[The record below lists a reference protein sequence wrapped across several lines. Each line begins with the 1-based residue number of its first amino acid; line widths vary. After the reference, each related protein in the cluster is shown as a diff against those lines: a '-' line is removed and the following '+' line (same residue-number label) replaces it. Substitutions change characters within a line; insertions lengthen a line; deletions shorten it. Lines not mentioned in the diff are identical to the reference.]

1 MFIWYALPQD
11 SAIVEPY
18 LLVKTVKLGDIAII
32 SLEGINERRF
42 RFALNLLGI
51 LIGCAAVTG
60 LVSITQGMNTEITG
74 QLDILG
80 ANTIMLLPGDSGGTL
95 SGPQALNTV
104 QFLDWRDKDII
115 SRLPE
120 IENVAAMQ
128 SNYASYDITGNTYTV
143 QVMGVDSEIFDINTN
158 FEIGEGR
165 RLTRNDKASV
175 VIGSSVAWP
184 SGEDEPVLE
193 VGDRVRL
200 KALGSNTNSEMTFR
214 IVGIIKK
221 QGGVMG
227 VNPDELMVIPL
238 RASEQ
243 LYESAGRY
251 TIIQALVS
259 EAEEV
264 TKVQKTIEE
273 EFEDVT
279 VVTAQTALDAV
290 GRITGVI
297 ESVLAGIAGIS
308 LLVAGIGIINTMT
321 VSVSERTKEIGTM
334 KAIGAKK
341 TDILQI
347 FLAEAAYSGLI
358 GGFLGAGLGFV
369 LGIFIGDYIGLP
381 VGVSSTLWTGVI
393 AFAMIVS
400 LLAGA
405 WPALRASKM
414 DPVNALRHE

>member
-1 MFIWYALPQD
+1 MN
-11 SAIVEPY
+11 VR
-18 LLVKTVKLGDIAII
+18 DIALI

-42 RFALNLLGI
+42 RFSLNLLGI

-60 LVSITQGMNTEITG
+60 LISITQGMNTEITG

-80 ANTIMLLPGDSGGTL
+80 ANTIMILPGESEGTL
-95 SGPQALNTV
+95 SGQQALNNV
-104 QFLDWRDKDII
+104 EYLDWRDKEII
-115 SRLPE
+115 SRIPGV
-120 IENVAAMQ
+120 ENIAAMQ
-128 SNYASYDITGNTYTV
+128 SNYAKYEIKGKSYTV
-143 QVMGVDSEIFDINTN
+143 QVMGVDSDIFDINTN

-165 RLTRNDKASV
+165 KLTRNDKASV
-175 VIGSSVAWP
+175 VIGSNVAWP
-184 SGEDEPVLE
+184 SNEDDPLIE

-200 KALGSNTNSEMTFR
+200 QALGMKTSSEMTFR
-214 IVGIIKK
+214 VVGIIKK

-243 LYESAGRY
+243 LYDSAGRY
-251 TIIQALVS
+251 TILQVLVG
-259 EAEEV
+259 EADDV
-264 TKVQKTIEE
+264 TKVGDRIEDD
-273 EFEDVT
+273 FKDVL
-279 VVTAQTALDAV
+279 VVTAQTALEAV
-290 GRITGVI
+290 GRITGII
-297 ESVLAGIAGIS
+297 EKVLAGIAAIS

-341 TDILQI
+341 MDILQI

-369 LGIFIGDYIGLP
+369 LGIFVGNYIGLP
-381 VGVSSTLWTGVI
+381 IGISSTLWTGVI
-393 AFAMIVS
+393 IFAVIVS

-405 WPALRASKM
+405 WPALRASNM

>member
-1 MFIWYALPQD
+1 MIH
-11 SAIVEPY
+11 
-18 LLVKTVKLGDIAII
+18 VKLGDIAKI

-60 LVSITQGMNTEITG
+60 LVSITQGMNAEITG

-80 ANTIMLLPGDSGGTL
+80 ANTIMILPGESSGTL

-104 QFLDWRDKDII
+104 KFLDWRDREII

-128 SNYASYDITGNTYTV
+128 SNYANYEITGDEYTA
-143 QVMGVDSEIFDINTN
+143 QVMGVDTEIFQINTN

-165 RLTRNDKASV
+165 ELTRNDKASV
-175 VIGSSVAWP
+175 VIGSNIAWP
-184 SGEDEPVLE
+184 SSKDDPVLE

-200 KALGSNTNSEMTFR
+200 TALGSKSNSEMTFR
-214 IVGIIKK
+214 VVGIIKK

-243 LYESAGRY
+243 LYDSAGEY
-251 TIIQALVS
+251 TIIQALVRDS
-259 EAEEV
+259 DDVEG
-264 TKVQKTIEE
+264 VQDTLKEK
-273 EFEDVT
+273 FEDIT

-290 GRITGVI
+290 GRITGII

-321 VSVSERTKEIGTM
+321 VSVSERTREIGTM
-334 KAIGAKK
+334 KAIGAKRN
-341 TDILQI
+341 DILQI
-347 FLAEAAYSGLI
+347 FLAEAAYSGVI

-369 LGIFIGDYIGLP
+369 LGKFIGNYIGLP
-381 VGVSSTLWTGVI
+381 VEVSSILWTSVI
-393 AFAMIVS
+393 IFAMIVS
-400 LLAGA
+400 LMAGA
-405 WPALRASKM
+405 WPALRASNM

>member
-1 MFIWYALPQD
+1 MRPL
-11 SAIVEPY
+11 
-18 LLVKTVKLGDIAII
+18 KLGDIAKI

-60 LVSITQGMNTEITG
+60 LVSITQGMNAEITG

-80 ANTIMLLPGDSGGTL
+80 ANTIMILPGESGGTL

-104 QFLDWRDKDII
+104 QFLDWRDREII

-128 SNYASYDITGNTYTV
+128 SNYANYEITGEKYTA
-143 QVMGVDSEIFDINTN
+143 QVMGVDTEIFEINTN

-165 RLTRNDKASV
+165 ELTRNDKASV
-175 VIGSSVAWP
+175 VIGSNVAWP
-184 SGEDEPVLE
+184 SSKDDPVLE

-200 KALGSNTNSEMTFR
+200 TALGTKANSEMTFR
-214 IVGIIKK
+214 VVGIIKK

-243 LYESAGRY
+243 LYDSSGEY
-251 TIIQALVS
+251 TIIQALVRDS
-259 EAEEV
+259 DDVEG
-264 TKVQKTIEE
+264 VQDTLKEK
-273 EFEDVT
+273 FEDIT

-290 GRITGVI
+290 GRITGII

-321 VSVSERTKEIGTM
+321 VSVSERTREIGTM
-334 KAIGAKK
+334 KAIGAKRN
-341 TDILQI
+341 DILQI
-347 FLAEAAYSGLI
+347 FLAEAAYSGVI

-369 LGIFIGDYIGLP
+369 LGKFIGNYIGLP
-381 VGVSSTLWTGVI
+381 VEVSSILWTSVI
-393 AFAMIVS
+393 IFAMIVS
-400 LLAGA
+400 LMAGA
-405 WPALRASKM
+405 WPALRASNM

>member
-1 MFIWYALPQD
+1 M
-11 SAIVEPY
+11 VRH
-18 LLVKTVKLGDIAII
+18 VKLGDIAKI

-60 LVSITQGMNTEITG
+60 LISITQGMNAEITG

-80 ANTIMLLPGDSGGTL
+80 ANTIMILPGESSGTL

-104 QFLDWRDKDII
+104 QFLDWRDREII
-115 SRLPE
+115 RRLPE

-128 SNYASYDITGNTYTV
+128 SNYANYEITGEKYTA
-143 QVMGVDSEIFDINTN
+143 QVMGVDTEIFEINTN

-165 RLTRNDKASV
+165 ELTRNDKASV
-175 VIGSSVAWP
+175 VIGSNVAWP
-184 SGEDEPVLE
+184 SSKDDPVLE

-200 KALGSNTNSEMTFR
+200 TALGTKANSEMTFR

-227 VNPDELMVIPL
+227 VNPDDLMVIPL

-243 LYESAGRY
+243 LYDSAGEY
-251 TIIQALVS
+251 TIIQALVRDS
-259 EAEEV
+259 DDVEV
-264 TKVQKTIEE
+264 VQDTLKEK
-273 EFEDVT
+273 FEDIT
-279 VVTAQTALDAV
+279 IVTAQTALDAV
-290 GRITGVI
+290 GRITGII

-321 VSVSERTKEIGTM
+321 VSVSERTREIGTM
-334 KAIGAKK
+334 KAIGAKRN
-341 TDILQI
+341 DILQI
-347 FLAEAAYSGLI
+347 FLAEAAYSGVI

-369 LGIFIGDYIGLP
+369 LGKFIGNYIGLP
-381 VGVSSTLWTGVI
+381 VEVSSILWTSVI
-393 AFAMIVS
+393 IFAMIVS
-400 LLAGA
+400 LMAGA
-405 WPALRASKM
+405 WPALRASNM